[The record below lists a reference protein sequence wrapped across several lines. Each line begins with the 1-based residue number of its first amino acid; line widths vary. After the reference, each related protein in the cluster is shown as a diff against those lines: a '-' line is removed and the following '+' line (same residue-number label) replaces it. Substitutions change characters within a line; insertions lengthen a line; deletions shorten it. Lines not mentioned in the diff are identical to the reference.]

1 MIFTTVCTIRLCRIN
16 DHVWFCASI
25 QECWFNIF
33 WTDIWITLSFCFGFD
48 LMNSL
53 LLWIYRFLSHSSI
66 VWLFHPILSPTISV
80 SSTTRKISPEAAS
93 RAHHLFCLDLV
104 MIGCSQHLPFA
115 IFPFFSLCR
124 HALKLQVD
132 KQMVIGMFLRPL
144 KILPSLKKKCY
155 LRCRSRNFT
164 NL

>member
-53 LLWIYRFLSHSSI
+53 LLWIYRFLNHSSI

-93 RAHHLFCLDLV
+93 RAHHPFCLDLV

-115 IFPFFSLCR
+115 IFPFFSLWWKF
-124 HALKLQVD
+124 HTIAQGYDL
-132 KQMVIGMFLRPL
+132 MFIRLWGTGHDLLR
-144 KILPSLKKKCY
+144 ILCNS
-155 LRCRSRNFT
+155 SE
-164 NL
+164 